1 MLGLGMEWK
10 WDRSQSP
17 RCFLRSVLEAGAAN
31 RSSARSPGGQ
41 NQKASNCCALRYEH
55 SDYSQLQDTAASAK
69 KKKKAGKTGTSK
81 QAGLDAWMVRGK
93 ETPKE
98 AHAFP
103 FAGPVARIREFTLSV
118 RKVAR
123 GNTMFVFLE
132 RNKSECFQS

>member
-17 RCFLRSVLEAGAAN
+17 RCFLRSVLETGATN
-31 RSSARSPGGQ
+31 CSPARSPGKQ
-41 NQKASNCCALRYEH
+41 NQKASNCCALRHEH

-69 KKKKAGKTGTSK
+69 KEKAGKTGTSK
-81 QAGLDAWMVRGK
+81 QAGLDARMVSGK

-123 GNTMFVFLE
+123 GNTMLVFLE

>member
-1 MLGLGMEWK
+1 MLGLEMEWK
-10 WDRSQSP
+10 WDRRQSL

-69 KKKKAGKTGTSK
+69 KAGKGTSK
-81 QAGLDAWMVRGK
+81 QAGLDIWMVRGK